1 MEVANQKRRSQFLH
15 QSECETRLLQALVA
29 KLTKYG
35 PLMMAISSCHLSSL
49 PGYTD
54 IPVRSCHESCLSPV
68 ANAATIRLIDF
79 LTAKRQSSGTVMGML
94 CRYSRTRRV
103 MRKALSLVAKA
114 AILGLLLYFA
124 LDLVNIET
132 VGESRL

>member
-1 MEVANQKRRSQFLH
+1 MRNSIVAGFGREADKVRATHDGHEF
-15 QSECETRLLQALVA
+15 
-29 KLTKYG
+29 
-35 PLMMAISSCHLSSL
+35 LSSVFLARVYGYSSAIL
-49 PGYTD
+49 PRKPPIACGERR
-54 IPVRSCHESCLSPV
+54 P
-68 ANAATIRLIDF
+68 IRLIDF

-114 AILGLLLYFA
+114 AISGLLLYFA

-132 VGESRL
+132 VGDRLRQIDPSWR